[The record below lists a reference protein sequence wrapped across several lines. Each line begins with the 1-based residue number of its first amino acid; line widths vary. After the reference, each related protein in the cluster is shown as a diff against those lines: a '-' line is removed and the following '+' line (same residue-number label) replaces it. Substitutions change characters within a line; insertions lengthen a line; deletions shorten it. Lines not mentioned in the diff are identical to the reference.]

1 MKAICRTSIFLS
13 LFLSAAAVSAFAQST
28 VSVTQDQST
37 IWTRDFESPA
47 AVVDAGTVL
56 TVVGQRKD
64 WYEVVVP
71 GSDTA
76 NGTVTGFIYK
86 RLVKAAEERTPSIDN
101 GWQTS
106 ISSGSERSDHGV
118 GLFGFAQFGY
128 ARFAAQNTFQAIFGN
143 AGGAFFGGGGEVR
156 LGPNVF
162 VNVAVERFK
171 KTGQRVVVVGSQ
183 VFGLGIP
190 DTVTLTP
197 IVGTA
202 GWRFAHEHVTPYFG
216 GGIGKVL
223 YKEESGFADDGENID
238 TRFTRYH
245 VLGGI
250 EVRNNWVATAFEVE
264 YARVPDAIGVGGA
277 SAAFDESNL
286 GGIVGRI
293 RVLIGR

>member
-1 MKAICRTSIFLS
+1 MNAIRTSIFLF
-13 LFLSAAAVSAFAQST
+13 FLAASAASAFAQSN
-28 VSVTQDQST
+28 VSVTHDQST
-37 IWTRDFESPA
+37 IWTHDFETAA
-47 AVVDAGTVL
+47 AVVDTGTVL

-86 RLVKAAEERTPSIDN
+86 RLVAALDQRTPAPDT
-101 GWQTS
+101 GWQGS
-106 ISSGSERSDHGV
+106 IASASEPSEHGV

-128 ARFAAQNTFQAIFGN
+128 ARFAAQNTFEAIFGN
-143 AGGAFFGGGGEVR
+143 GGGAFFGGGGEVR
-156 LGPNVF
+156 LGRHLF
-162 VNVAVERFK
+162 VNASIERFK
-171 KTGQRVVVVGSQ
+171 KTGQRVVVVGDQ

-197 IVGTA
+197 IVGAA

-223 YKEESGFADDGENID
+223 YKEDSSFDDEGESID

-245 VLGGI
+245 VLGGV

-277 SAAFDESNL
+277 SAAFEESNL

-293 RVLIGR
+293 KILIGR